1 MQKINVKKIKMYFF
15 VTNGQ
20 LNVFKLTMSSIHNSN
35 FKTFTHKTA
44 YVKRNQTCAHAQS
57 SQLRH

>member
-20 LNVFKLTMSSIHNSN
+20 LNVFKLTMYSIHNSIQN
-35 FKTFTHKTA
+35 IYTQ
-44 YVKRNQTCAHAQS
+44 NS
-57 SQLRH
+57 LREAEPDL